1 MNKILVIGEICE
13 DVFIYGKI
21 NRICPEAPVP
31 IFNPSYEV
39 KNPGMAGNVI
49 RNLESISDQI
59 EISSIHQKQIIT
71 KTRIVDEKS
80 NQMIVRI
87 DDGEQNGVEPLLLIS
102 PSNME
107 KIETYD
113 CVIISDYDKG
123 FLPKKMIEKISYVS
137 KLSIL
142 DSKKKLDFET
152 IQNCTFVKLNETEYN
167 NNRELVDNNLEKF
180 IITLGQKGCM
190 YNQVVYPSPNPKTTI
205 DVSGAGDTFVASFA
219 LKYLETN
226 DIVTSINYAN
236 EMSSIVVS
244 KKGVATP

>member
-49 RNLESISDQI
+49 RNLQSISDQI
-59 EISSIHQKQIIT
+59 ETSSIHQKQIIT

-80 NQMIVRI
+80 NQMIVRV

-219 LKYLETN
+219 FKYLETN

>member
-49 RNLESISDQI
+49 RNLLSLSDQI
-59 EISSIHQKQIIT
+59 ETSSIHQKQNIT

-142 DSKKKLDFET
+142 DSKKKLDFDT

-226 DIVTSINYAN
+226 NIVTSINFAN

>member
-49 RNLESISDQI
+49 RNLLSLSDQI
-59 EISSIHQKQIIT
+59 ETSSIHQKQNIT

-226 DIVTSINYAN
+226 DIVTSINFAN

>member
-49 RNLESISDQI
+49 RNLQSISDQI
-59 EISSIHQKQIIT
+59 ETSSIHQKQIIT

>member
-49 RNLESISDQI
+49 RNLQSLSDQV
-59 EISSIHQKQIIT
+59 ETSSIHQKQIIT

-107 KIETYD
+107 KIEIYD

-142 DSKKKLDFET
+142 DSKKELDFET

-226 DIVTSINYAN
+226 DVVTSINYAN

>member
-49 RNLESISDQI
+49 RNLLSLSDQI
-59 EISSIHQKQIIT
+59 ETSSIHQKQNIT

>member
-1 MNKILVIGEICE
+1 
-13 DVFIYGKI
+13 
-21 NRICPEAPVP
+21 
-31 IFNPSYEV
+31 
-39 KNPGMAGNVI
+39 
-49 RNLESISDQI
+49 
-59 EISSIHQKQIIT
+59 
-71 KTRIVDEKS
+71 
-80 NQMIVRI
+80 
-87 DDGEQNGVEPLLLIS
+87 VEPLLLIS

-226 DIVTSINYAN
+226 DIVTSINFAN